1 VLLPGSE
8 AYEWA
13 RKPFIARFDEI
24 APPAG
29 VFCASPEDV
38 AEVIAFARRNG
49 VDTVT
54 RSGGHCLAGYS
65 STRGIVI
72 NDTPMNSIAVG
83 DGVARV
89 GAGTRT
95 GELCERQL

>member
-1 VLLPGSE
+1 V
-8 AYEWA
+8 
-13 RKPFIARFDEI
+13 
-24 APPAG
+24 
-29 VFCASPEDV
+29 V
-38 AEVIAFARRNG
+38 AFAANG

-72 NDTPMNSIAVG
+72 GVTPMNSFAVG

-89 GAGTRT
+89 GAATHT